1 MTDRS
6 RIRFYFPAWR
16 LAWARIRALDASS
29 LPEPTSLPDQ
39 LLRQVLDVAGT
50 LPASGREAAVRHAC
64 HRVALGREASSKEM
78 SAAEADRV
86 VLLFRL
92 LADPTDLGAAMTWDR
107 QGPRYNRGRLLWAV
121 RNCGH
126 DPEYIGHIC
135 RAKFRGQEDPT
146 RLTDPELHDLVRTL
160 SARARART
168 HNPA

>member
-16 LAWARIRALDASS
+16 LAWARIRALDATG

-39 LLRQVLDVAGT
+39 LLRQVLDVAVT
-50 LPASGREAAVRHAC
+50 LPASSREAAVRHAC
-64 HRVALGREASSKEM
+64 HRIALGRQVSSKEM

-121 RNCGH
+121 RNSGH
-126 DPEYIGHIC
+126 DLEYVRHIC
-135 RAKFRGQEDPT
+135 RSKFSGQEDPA
-146 RLTDPELHDLVRTL
+146 RLSDPQLHDLVRTL
-160 SARARART
+160 SARARASTPR
-168 HNPA
+168 AA